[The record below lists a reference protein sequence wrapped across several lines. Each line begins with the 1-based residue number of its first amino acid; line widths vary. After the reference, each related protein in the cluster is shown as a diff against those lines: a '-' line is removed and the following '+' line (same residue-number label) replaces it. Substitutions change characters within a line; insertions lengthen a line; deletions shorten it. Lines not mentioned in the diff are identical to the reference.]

1 MAPQS
6 GSQTKPTTSLSGFAL
21 SAASDAFLPLAGRAL
36 NSWPEFMVDALQRGV
51 LFLELLRERG
61 NDEIEITSRPMATVL
76 LFDHEVLMSGRSL
89 KRPINYALSRIVPPP
104 GVTIDPRKRP
114 VMVIDPRA
122 GQGPGIGGFKTHSEI
137 GDALRA
143 GHPVYFI
150 GFGAVPEPGQQFL
163 DVVEGQVTFFERV
176 VELHPDSPRP
186 FAIGNCQAGYQT
198 LMVAML
204 RPDLF
209 GPCLVA
215 GSPMSVLAGGARER
229 PDAVFRWPA
238 WWQLAHRNGQR
249 PRPRQVRRNLAG
261 PEFRQFGAGK
271 LAVGKA
277 VPTSTPTSI
286 PEAHASWASRNGGVT
301 SSS

>member
-6 GSQTKPTTSLSGFAL
+6 GFQTKPTTDLSGFAL

-89 KRPINYALSRIVPPP
+89 KRPINYALSRIVPPA

-114 VMVIDPRA
+114 VVVIDPRA
-122 GQGPGIGGFKTHSEI
+122 GQGPGVGGFKAESEI

-163 DVVEGQVTFFERV
+163 DVVEGQVTFFEKRGRAPSGLAASV
-176 VELHPDSPRP
+176 RHRELPSGLPDIDGRH
-186 FAIGNCQAGYQT
+186 AAAGPVRT
-198 LMVAML
+198 LPGGGFTDV
-204 RPDLF
+204 
-209 GPCLVA
+209 
-215 GSPMSVLAGGARER
+215 VLAGRARER

-249 PRPRQVRRNLAG
+249 PRQRQVRRNLAG

>member
-36 NSWPEFMVDALQRGV
+36 NSSPEFMVDALQRGV

-122 GQGPGIGGFKTHSEI
+122 GQGPGIGGFKRTARSAMPCVRAIRSTSSASERCLSP
-137 GDALRA
+137 ASSSSN
-143 GHPVYFI
+143 
-150 GFGAVPEPGQQFL
+150 
-163 DVVEGQVTFFERV
+163 VVEGQGTFFERV
-176 VELHPDSPRP
+176 VSPP
-186 FAIGNCQAGYQT
+186 GIAA
-198 LMVAML
+198 
-204 RPDLF
+204 
-209 GPCLVA
+209 
-215 GSPMSVLAGGARER
+215 SVR
-229 PDAVFRWPA
+229 
-238 WWQLAHRNGQR
+238 HR
-249 PRPRQVRRNLAG
+249 
-261 PEFRQFGAGK
+261 
-271 LAVGKA
+271 
-277 VPTSTPTSI
+277 
-286 PEAHASWASRNGGVT
+286 
-301 SSS
+301 